1 MSAIVKLSN
10 RLTESEMNDEVV
22 IMRVDNGEF
31 FSLAETAATIWRMI
45 DGKRDRAEL
54 AAAVASE
61 LALRESEIQADVDEF
76 VIELAEAGLVA
87 ER

>member
-1 MSAIVKLSN
+1 
-10 RLTESEMNDEVV
+10 
-22 IMRVDNGEF
+22 
-31 FSLAETAATIWRMI
+31 MI

-76 VIELAEAGLVA
+76 VTELAEAGLVA

>member
-1 MSAIVKLSN
+1 MSAIVKLSE

-22 IMRVDNGEF
+22 VMRVDNGEF

-54 AAAVASE
+54 LSAVAEELGVSE
-61 LALRESEIQADVDEF
+61 GVIRADVDDF
-76 VIELAEAGLVA
+76 VTELREAGLVA
-87 ER
+87 EH